1 MSERDNITKLI
12 EERGVQFRDF
22 QIKNIEIRKDEEDGS
37 ERMLI
42 QGTPCV
48 FDSETLLYSFK
59 GWDDYDVEVYESVDK
74 DAFDNADMS
83 DVIFNYNHCGRVFAR
98 TRNNS
103 LKLNVNKPVGLEM
116 ETELWDD
123 DEGHRQLY
131 RDIKRGNI
139 DKMSYCYQP
148 GTLDYTLSE
157 DNDAKKREYHYVL
170 KSIKRVLDV
179 SAVDIPAYN
188 ATEISARRFFD
199 AESIDEEAESRNAAS
214 VARAKFNY
222 LMKSRRK

>member
-1 MSERDNITKLI
+1 MPAKPSERQYRILSSPLAPAAGDGDNKRFDTEYYVEGYASTFNDPYVLF
-12 EERGVQFRDF
+12 EDWDGNEYR
-22 QIKNIEIRKDEEDGS
+22 EIIS
-37 ERMLI
+37 
-42 QGTPCV
+42 P
-48 FDSETLLYSFK
+48 
-59 GWDDYDVEVYESVDK
+59 
-74 DAFDNADMS
+74 DAFKDADMS

-148 GTLDYTLSE
+148 GTLDYTMSE